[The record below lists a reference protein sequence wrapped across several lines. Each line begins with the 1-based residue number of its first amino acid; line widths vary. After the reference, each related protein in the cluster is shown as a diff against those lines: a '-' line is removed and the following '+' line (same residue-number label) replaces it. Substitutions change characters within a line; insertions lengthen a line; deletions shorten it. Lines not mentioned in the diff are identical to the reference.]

1 VTEVRVV
8 RAFAAD
14 LRAAEE
20 SGRYEVGPP
29 PGYEK
34 PTLLVKTLPWL
45 GRISAWIIWRTPARR
60 LFARHYVSPYTLVV
74 ATVRR
79 VTSDNLSLDDA
90 TPVPDAPTA

>member
-1 VTEVRVV
+1 MTEAKVV

-20 SGRYEVGPP
+20 SGKYEVGPP

-34 PTLLVKTLPWL
+34 PVLLVKTLPRL
-45 GRISAWIIWRTPARR
+45 GRITAWLIWRTPMRR

-74 ATVRR
+74 ASVRR
-79 VTSDNLSLDDA
+79 VTSDNLSLDEAPA
-90 TPVPDAPTA
+90 TPVAP